1 MGSFKQ
7 LPASIVD
14 SKYEGGVKVYLESEE
29 DVRIF
34 SDHWFSSYQ
43 DKIRFESAEQ
53 QARGGGGCCAVI
65 RQVEEAS
72 HSNMPAYGIV
82 DRDILLADGRH
93 DLFWEIDDTKFH
105 AAQPYTDRVHVLCRW
120 ELENYLLKPEA
131 ISAVVALRKSRPPIP
146 HVTSESLLVFEEDLV
161 NVTALTT
168 FMVAQNQGSPN
179 PGFGQQSFGDALKEE
194 ITSHLGKAVPGKS
207 YDDLAGDRKKIK
219 AFSEDRDDAAQRWD
233 RLARIFDGKKA
244 LSRIC
249 SGLGKDHGI
258 GSLKPWEEIRGSL
271 ADKIA
276 SMKLIDKE
284 LSELIERFSQPAT

>member
-7 LPASIVD
+7 FPASLVD

-34 SDHWFSSYQ
+34 SDHWFSGYQ
-43 DKIRFESAEQ
+43 DKVRFESAEQ
-53 QARGGGGCCAVI
+53 QAKGGGGCCAVI
-65 RQVEEAS
+65 RQVDEAS

-82 DRDILLADGRH
+82 DRDVLLANGRH

-105 AAQPYTDRVHVLCRW
+105 AAAPYNKRVHVLRRW

-131 ISAVVALRKSRPPIP
+131 ISAVVALRVSRPPIP
-146 HVTSESLLVFEEDLV
+146 QVTSESLLAFEGDLV
-161 NVTALTT
+161 DVTALTT
-168 FMVAQNQGSPN
+168 FLVAQNQGSPN
-179 PGFGQQSFGDALKEE
+179 PGFGQQASGDALKNE
-194 ITSHLGKAVPGKS
+194 ITSHLGKAVLGKS
-207 YDDLAGDRKKIK
+207 YDDLAGDREKIR
-219 AFSEDRDDAAQRWD
+219 AFSEGHSDSAQRWD
-233 RLARIFDGKKA
+233 RMARIFDGKKA

-249 SGLGKDHGI
+249 SGLSKDYNV

-276 SMKLIDKE
+276 SMNLIDKE
-284 LSELIERFSQPAT
+284 LSELIERVAQS